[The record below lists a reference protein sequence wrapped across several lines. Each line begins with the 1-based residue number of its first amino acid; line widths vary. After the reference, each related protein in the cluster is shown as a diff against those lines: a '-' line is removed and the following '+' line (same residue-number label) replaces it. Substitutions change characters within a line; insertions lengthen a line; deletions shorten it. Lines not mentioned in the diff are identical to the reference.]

1 MVDLYNG
8 NMGGV
13 DSPDQ
18 AMYSYVFEQ
27 KSKSCSKE
35 FVFNLLICLLMNS
48 YIVYKLTLG
57 DPKTRLEFIKDVIDW
72 LISNFKKI
80 EAVSFARNQGIA
92 NFTWEKRKG
101 LHSLFW
107 SKQPQALIWNER

>member
-27 KSKSCSKE
+27 KSKSWSKE

-57 DPKTRLEFIKDVIDW
+57 DPKPRLEFIKDVIDW
-72 LISNFKKI
+72 LISDFKEI

-92 NFTWEKRKG
+92 NLLGKK
-101 LHSLFW
+101 
-107 SKQPQALIWNER
+107 ERDCIACFDRNNPRL

>member
-1 MVDLYNG
+1 MSTFFFFVFDVVHRKKEDKVVPAMVDLYNG

-27 KSKSCSKE
+27 KSKSWSKE
-35 FVFNLLICLLMNS
+35 FVFNLLMCLLMNS

-57 DPKTRLEFIKDVIDW
+57 DPKTRLEFIKDVID
-72 LISNFKKI
+72 
-80 EAVSFARNQGIA
+80 
-92 NFTWEKRKG
+92 
-101 LHSLFW
+101 
-107 SKQPQALIWNER
+107 

>member
-1 MVDLYNG
+1 MLSTFFFFAFDVVHRKKEDKVVPAMVDLYNG

-27 KSKSCSKE
+27 KSKSWSKE

-57 DPKTRLEFIKDVIDW
+57 DPKPRLEFIKDVID
-72 LISNFKKI
+72 
-80 EAVSFARNQGIA
+80 
-92 NFTWEKRKG
+92 
-101 LHSLFW
+101 
-107 SKQPQALIWNER
+107 

>member
-27 KSKSCSKE
+27 KSKSWSKE

-57 DPKTRLEFIKDVIDW
+57 DPKTRLEFIKDVID
-72 LISNFKKI
+72 
-80 EAVSFARNQGIA
+80 
-92 NFTWEKRKG
+92 
-101 LHSLFW
+101 
-107 SKQPQALIWNER
+107 